1 MHIQVKSVFMPIPAA
16 SNLVLDTGKFYIP
29 WTPINEQVLKMV
41 APGLKDRYVDVYLP
55 SENAKLE
62 WEEEAKKAGLPM
74 SKFVFEAVEA
84 FRAAKDETP
93 RSDMVREL
101 AEAKEETQKLRSELK
116 MKTLLLEKLEAD
128 VYKARYANFQEV
140 EMGEGTRRHDQELIK
155 ILQRGKALEGYAILK
170 ELAIDPSETEAV
182 KLVNNQLESLRGFGL
197 VEETANGWRWIK

>member
-1 MHIQVKSVFMPIPAA
+1 
-16 SNLVLDTGKFYIP
+16 
-29 WTPINEQVLKMV
+29 MV

-55 SENAKLE
+55 SENAKQE

-74 SKFVFEAVEA
+74 SKFVYEAVEA

-93 RSDMVREL
+93 KSEIVKEL
-101 AEAKEETQKLRSELK
+101 AEAKEEAQKLRSELK

-155 ILQRGKALEGYAILK
+155 ILQRGKALEGYTILK
-170 ELAIDPSETEAV
+170 ELSIDPGETEAV
-182 KLVNNQLESLRGFGL
+182 KLVNNQLESLRRFGL
-197 VEETANGWRWIK
+197 VEDTANGWKWIK